1 VPATAATARRFLAP
15 GRVNLIGEHTDYSG
29 GLVLPAALDLGVTV
43 TAVPADRI
51 RLHSDGD
58 PRPVDVAADGSG
70 PLPTGWGRFVA
81 AVAAQLAA
89 LGRPAVGIEGSLSS
103 TVPAG
108 AGLSSSAALEVAVA
122 TALCA
127 VADFAL
133 EPLVLAA
140 ACRNAEEEAVGV
152 PCGILDQAASV
163 LGEQGHAI
171 LLDCGSLA
179 HDAVPLPDG
188 LRLLVVDSGERHA
201 HESSGYAER
210 RRELEAGLAELGW
223 PAPSTLDP
231 AELERIDGVPLRRVR
246 HVVTENARVR
256 EAVVALREGDEPR
269 LGTLFRASHESMR
282 DDYEITT
289 PGLDELVDLAY
300 AAGAVAARMT
310 GGGFGGSIV
319 ALVHADEAERIATE
333 VVAGFTHGE
342 AVARL
347 CVASAG
353 AREL

>member
-1 VPATAATARRFLAP
+1 VAATAAATRRFLAP

-43 TAVPADRI
+43 TVTAAERI
-51 RLHSDGD
+51 RLHSDGHTA
-58 PRPVDVAADGSG
+58 RVDIAADGSG
-70 PLPTGWGRFVA
+70 DRPVGWGRFVA

-89 LGRPAVGIEGSLSS
+89 LGRPPVGIEGSVSS
-103 TVPAG
+103 TVPPG

-127 VADFAL
+127 VADVAL

-163 LGEQGHAI
+163 LGEPDHAI

-179 HDAVPLPDG
+179 HEAVPLPAG

-201 HESSGYAER
+201 HESSGYADR
-210 RRELEAGLAELGW
+210 RRELEAGLATLGW
-223 PAPSTLDP
+223 PAP
-231 AELERIDGVPLRRVR
+231 AELSPDDLGALEGIPLRRVR

-256 EAVVALREGDEPR
+256 DTVAALRHGDEAQ
-269 LGTLFRASHESMR
+269 LGALFRGSHESMR

-289 PGLDELVDLAY
+289 LALDELVDLAY

-319 ALVHADEAERIATE
+319 ALVHEDAAERIASE
-333 VVAGFTHGE
+333 VVEGFTRG
-342 AVARL
+342 AAIARL
-347 CVASAG
+347 CAASAG
-353 AREL
+353 AREV

>member
-1 VPATAATARRFLAP
+1 
-15 GRVNLIGEHTDYSG
+15 
-29 GLVLPAALDLGVTV
+29 
-43 TAVPADRI
+43 
-51 RLHSDGD
+51 
-58 PRPVDVAADGSG
+58 
-70 PLPTGWGRFVA
+70 
-81 AVAAQLAA
+81 
-89 LGRPAVGIEGSLSS
+89 VGIEGAVTS

-127 VADFAL
+127 VADFQL
-133 EPLVLAA
+133 EPLELAA

-163 LGEQGHAI
+163 LGQQGHAV

-179 HDAVPLPDG
+179 HEAVPIPGG

-201 HESSGYAER
+201 HESSGYADR
-210 RRELEAGLAELGW
+210 RRELEQGLATLGW
-223 PAPSTLDP
+223 PAPAGLSPDDLG
-231 AELERIDGVPLRRVR
+231 ALDGVPLRRVR

-256 EAVVALREGDEPR
+256 ETVAALRDGDEAR
-269 LGTLFRASHESMR
+269 VGALFRASHESMR

-300 AAGAVAARMT
+300 DAGAVGARMT

-319 ALVHADEAERIATE
+319 ALVRADDAEQIAAD
-333 VVAGFTHGE
+333 VVARFTRGN

>member
-1 VPATAATARRFLAP
+1 VVVSAATRRFLAP

-29 GLVLPAALDLGVTV
+29 GLVLPAALDLGITV
-43 TAVPADRI
+43 AASAAERI
-51 RLHSDGD
+51 RLRSDAD
-58 PRPVDVAADGSG
+58 SHPVDIAADGSG
-70 PLPTGWGRFVA
+70 ALPSGWGRFVA

-89 LGRPAVGIEGSLSS
+89 HGRPAIGIEGTVSS
-103 TVPAG
+103 TLPSG

-127 VADFAL
+127 VADFPL

-140 ACRNAEEEAVGV
+140 TCRDAEEQAVGV

-163 LGEQGHAI
+163 LGEAGHAI

-179 HDAVPLPDG
+179 HETVPVPHG

-210 RRELEAGLAELGW
+210 RRELEEGLAALGW
-223 PAPSTLDP
+223 PAP
-231 AELERIDGVPLRRVR
+231 AELTPDDLGALDGVPLRRVR

-256 EAVVALREGDEPR
+256 DAVAALRAGDEAR

-289 PGLDELVDLAY
+289 PALDELVELAY
-300 AAGAVAARMT
+300 GAGAVAARMT

-319 ALVHADEAERIATE
+319 ALVHADAAERIASE
-333 VVAGFTHGE
+333 VVAGFTRGT

>member
-1 VPATAATARRFLAP
+1 VATTAAATRRFLAP

-43 TAVPADRI
+43 TAVAAERI
-51 RLHSDGD
+51 RLRSDAEGV
-58 PRPVDVAADGSG
+58 PVDVAGDGSG
-70 PLPTGWGRFVA
+70 EPAAGWGRYVA
-81 AVAAQLAA
+81 AVAAQLAV
-89 LGRPAVGIEGSLSS
+89 LGRPAIGIDGTIAS
-103 TVPAG
+103 TVPPG

-127 VADFAL
+127 VAGFHLEAL
-133 EPLVLAA
+133 ELAA
-140 ACRNAEEEAVGV
+140 ACRNAEEQAVGV

-163 LGEQGHAI
+163 LGEPGHAI

-179 HDAVPLPDG
+179 HEAVPVPDG

-210 RRELEAGLAELGW
+210 RSELEAGLAALGW
-223 PAPSTLDP
+223 PAPSQLGVDDLAP
-231 AELERIDGVPLRRVR
+231 LNGVPLRRVR

-256 EAVVALREGDEPR
+256 EAVAALRAGDEER
-269 LGTLFRASHESMR
+269 LGALFRASHESMR

-289 PGLDELVDLAY
+289 PALDELVDLAY

-319 ALVHADEAERIATE
+319 ALVHADLAERIAAE
-333 VVAGFTHGE
+333 VVAGFTHGT

-347 CVASAG
+347 CAASAG